1 MITAVLPTTNHKPN
15 WIELEIDGVHIGRI
29 WAHAVEVKL
38 ENAVHQ
44 FMLTVSGQNDVIE
57 AFLWADVIRQPK
69 E

>member
-1 MITAVLPTTNHKPN
+1 MITAVLPATNHKPN